1 MSKYPSIDERN
12 FNTKIYNKYRDYR
25 IPSTRK
31 DFQSICFP
39 KKYKLQIPQ
48 QFVSKFINPRTKY
61 NGLLI
66 FHQIGA
72 GKTCAALNIAE
83 NFKGKKKIIIVVPAS
98 LIGNIYK
105 ELISGCVAD
114 EYININSLKKLNP
127 NSKKYLELIKKA
139 EKKINKFY
147 KIYSY
152 NKFVNLVEERKINLN
167 NSLLIID
174 EVQNIVSERGY
185 YYKTFLN
192 AINKARDNKVV
203 LLSGTP
209 IFDKPNEI
217 ALTLNLLKLP
227 ELLPVGSK
235 FNELFIKKITC
246 KDKNI
251 CEYDIKNI
259 NLFKKKI
266 KGYVSYYRGA
276 PPIAFPKKNFKLV
289 YCNMSDYQ
297 YKSYMTVTEDEG
309 FKTGQILNLPNNFF
323 LGSRII
329 SNIAFPQKKINEEGF
344 NQLKGDYL
352 RMSNLKKFS
361 IKFYYILKK
370 IKKATGPVFI
380 YSNFKNYGGIMSF
393 VRVLDNNG
401 FKNYTNYGEG
411 KKRYA
416 IWSGDSNRKQK
427 DKIASIFNQKQN
439 YNGSKIHILLGTP
452 SIKEGVSLLRVSEV
466 HIMEPYWNMSL
477 LDQVMGRAIRFCSH
491 KDLPKRK
498 RVVNIYL
505 YLSVYRSD
513 KNTIDAY
520 IWEMAKSKQHII
532 NKFERI
538 IKESAIDCKLNYSG
552 NIYSKKNDIKYKK

>member
-1 MSKYPSIDERN
+1 MSKYPTIADKK
-12 FNTKIYNKYRDYR
+12 FNTKIYNKYKEYR
-25 IPSTRK
+25 IPSTK
-31 DFQSICFP
+31 KNFDTICFP

-48 QFVSKFINPRTKY
+48 EFVSNFINPKTKY

-83 NFKGKKKIIIVVPAS
+83 NFKGKKKIFIVTPAS
-98 LIGNIYK
+98 LIGNMYK
-105 ELISGCVAD
+105 EFLYGCIGN
-114 EYININSLKKLNP
+114 EYINVKELKELKP
-127 NSKKYLELIKKA
+127 NSKEYLDIIQKA
-139 EKKINKFY
+139 EKKINKY
-147 KIYSY
+147 YEIYSY
-152 NKFVNLVEERKINLN
+152 NKFVDLIEQKKINLN
-167 NSLLIID
+167 NSLLIVD

-185 YYKTFLN
+185 YYKIFLN
-192 AINKARDNKVV
+192 AINKAKNNKIV

-227 ELLPVGSK
+227 ELLPIGSK
-235 FNELFIKKITC
+235 FNDLFIKKISC
-246 KDKNI
+246 KDKHI

-259 NLFKKKI
+259 NLFKNKI
-266 KGYVSYYRGA
+266 KGYISYYRGA
-276 PPIAFPKKNFKLV
+276 PPIAFPKKKFKLV

-309 FKTGQILNLPNNFF
+309 FKTGQIINLPNSFF

-352 RMSNLKKFS
+352 KMSNLKKFS

-370 IKKATGPVFI
+370 VKKAKGPVFI

-393 VRVLDNNG
+393 VRILDNNG
-401 FKNYTNYGEG
+401 YKNFMEHGEG
-411 KKRYA
+411 KKRYVV
-416 IWSGDSNRKQK
+416 WSGDYNRSQK
-427 DKIASIFNQKQN
+427 DKMASIFNQQQN
-439 YNGSKIHILLGTP
+439 YDGSKLQILLGTP

-466 HIMEPYWNMSL
+466 HIIEPYWNMSL

-498 RVVNIYL
+498 RVVEIYL
-505 YLSVYRSD
+505 YLSVYRTD
-513 KNTIDAY
+513 KDTIDSY
-520 IWEMAKSKQHII
+520 IWEMAKSKQNII
-532 NKFERI
+532 NKFEQA
-538 IKESAIDCKLNYSG
+538 IKEAAVDCKLNYNG
-552 NIYSKKNDIKYKK
+552 NNFSKKNIKCIL